1 MTLRRT
7 NLPLESKQTL
17 EEILG
22 TKIYLRNAFDK
33 NQLEI
38 QSLVEQGV
46 NNSQIYLSR
55 QRLGQRLNIFEENK
69 VFESIVELGKFLNME
84 TPRRIECYDISH
96 IQGKFVYG
104 SMVTFID
111 GRSTPKF
118 YRLFKCKE
126 QNDDFANHAEVMRR
140 RLRKGLEFESG
151 DNTEKGWKLPDLII
165 VDGGKG
171 QLSADYKVL
180 AEMGLQDR
188 ITMVSIAKKEE
199 EIFVV
204 NSEDFVGRDL
214 GSQGGLLMDGII
226 KFLAQR
232 IRDEAHRF
240 AITNNRSARLKTITK
255 STLDDVAGIGE
266 VTKNKLLKVFSSP
279 QNIINNLWD
288 NPEMVNEV
296 VGESIVARLKI
307 HFGIT
312 K

>member
-1 MTLRRT
+1 MALRRT
-7 NLPLESKQTL
+7 SLPIQSKQTL

-22 TKIYLRNAFDK
+22 TKIYLRNSFDLNK
-33 NQLEI
+33 LEI

-46 NNSQIYLSR
+46 NNSQVYLNR

-69 VFESIVELGKFLNME
+69 VFESVVELGKFLNMSGP
-84 TPRRIECYDISH
+84 PRRIECYDISH

-118 YRLFKCKE
+118 YRIFKCKE

-140 RLRKGLEFESG
+140 RLKKGLEFESG
-151 DNTEKGWKLPDLII
+151 ENTEKGWKLPDLII

-171 QLSADYKVL
+171 QLNADYKVL
-180 AEMGLQDR
+180 VELGLQDR

-226 KFLAQR
+226 
-232 IRDEAHRF
+232 RDEAHRF
-240 AITNNRSARLKTITK
+240 AITTNRNARLKTITK
-255 STLDDVAGIGE
+255 STLDDVDGIGE
-266 VTKNKLLKVFSSP
+266 VTKNKLLKVFGSV
-279 QNIINNLWD
+279 QNMINNLWD

-296 VGESIVARLKI
+296 VGESIVERLKI

-312 K
+312 N